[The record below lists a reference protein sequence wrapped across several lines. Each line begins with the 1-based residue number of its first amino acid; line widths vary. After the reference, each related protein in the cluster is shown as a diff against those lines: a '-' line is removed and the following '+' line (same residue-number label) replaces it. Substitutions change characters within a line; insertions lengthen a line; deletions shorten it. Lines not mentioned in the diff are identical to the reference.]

1 MGREAKDYLVNCGRV
16 ITAEELADIRE
27 TVAMCSGLSRSELA
41 LTIGEH
47 LSWYSASGSLKLDAC
62 KKLLEKLETQ
72 GFLSLPS
79 KQSSSGSP
87 RKPIPLTERTVIGAP
102 LEGML
107 GDLGPVQ
114 VVPVTEQDE
123 VDLWNEYVSRYHYLG
138 YQQPFGCTLRYF
150 ITSERGRLGCL
161 LFSGAAKALRER
173 DRWLGW
179 TTEQRRRNLGYVINN
194 SRFLMFP
201 WVQVQNLASHA
212 LGQVVRRL
220 GDDWQQRWG
229 YRPVVVETFVDSQY
243 YAGTCYRAANWL
255 YLGETTGSSL
265 ARKGKSYTSS
275 PKQILVLPLV
285 VDFRTVLCSSEVISS

>member
-123 VDLWNEYVSRYHYLG
+123 VDLWNEYVSRS
-138 YQQPFGCTLRYF
+138 TLV
-150 ITSERGRLGCL
+150 T
-161 LFSGAAKALRER
+161 
-173 DRWLGW
+173 
-179 TTEQRRRNLGYVINN
+179 
-194 SRFLMFP
+194 
-201 WVQVQNLASHA
+201 
-212 LGQVVRRL
+212 
-220 GDDWQQRWG
+220 
-229 YRPVVVETFVDSQY
+229 
-243 YAGTCYRAANWL
+243 
-255 YLGETTGSSL
+255 SSL
-265 ARKGKSYTSS
+265 LAALCVISLQVSEVCWGACSS
-275 PKQILVLPLV
+275 PGRRKPCGSGISGLVGLRNNDGATSAIWLIIVGFWCFPG
-285 VDFRTVLCSSEVISS
+285 CG